1 MNIKSFNLME
11 KISISLFIYKKRALH
26 RDISARSLTLRLV
39 NKIEL
44 VSKIERSTIH
54 WIINETQENKY

>member
-11 KISISLFIYKKRALH
+11 EISIRLFTYKKRALH
-26 RDISARSLTLRLV
+26 KNASARSATLRLV
-39 NKIEL
+39 SKIEI

>member
-11 KISISLFIYKKRALH
+11 KISTTLFIYKKRALH
-26 RDISARSLTLRLV
+26 NNLSARSMTPRLV

-54 WIINETQENKY
+54 WIINEA